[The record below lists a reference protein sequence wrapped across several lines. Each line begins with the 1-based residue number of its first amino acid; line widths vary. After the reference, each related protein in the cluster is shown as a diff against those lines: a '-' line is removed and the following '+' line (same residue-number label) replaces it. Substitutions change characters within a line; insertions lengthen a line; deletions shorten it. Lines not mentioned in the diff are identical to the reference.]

1 MKQTILKL
9 FTIIFFT
16 ILVTSFGVKSVFAI
30 ECSTVKDQQGPH
42 ASGHYNGYPCDNPGQ
57 YNQITKCIGLTGN
70 RYTVTYCDA
79 NGCEEEY
86 PEQGS
91 SAPALCNR
99 PDQVQSEI
107 SKVFGEIIPPLAVQ
121 NLGFGALGISN
132 LLSKIIQLIYMV
144 AGIIFVF
151 MVIISAVQWIVS
163 GGDKEAVGKARGRLT
178 WAVIGI
184 VFLALAWVIISVIG
198 TITGFTFFTGQ

>member
-1 MKQTILKL
+1 MKQNILKL
-9 FTIIFFT
+9 FTV
-16 ILVTSFGVKSVFAI
+16 ILFSILSIVFGINDVFAVD
-30 ECSTVKDQQGPH
+30 CNPLKGSQGSH
-42 ASGHYNGYPCDNPGQ
+42 ISGTYNGYSCDNPGQ

-70 RYTVTYCDA
+70 RYMVTYCNA

-86 PEQGS
+86 PEQGP

-107 SKVFGEIIPPLAVQ
+107 SKVFGDIIPPLAVQ
-121 NLGFGALGISN
+121 NLGFGALGINN
-132 LLSKIIQLIYMV
+132 LLSKIIQLIYAV
-144 AGIIFVF
+144 AGVIFVF
-151 MVIISAVQWIVS
+151 MVIISAVQWILS

-184 VFLALAWVIISVIG
+184 VFLALAWVIISIIG
-198 TITGFTFFTGQ
+198 NITGFTFFK